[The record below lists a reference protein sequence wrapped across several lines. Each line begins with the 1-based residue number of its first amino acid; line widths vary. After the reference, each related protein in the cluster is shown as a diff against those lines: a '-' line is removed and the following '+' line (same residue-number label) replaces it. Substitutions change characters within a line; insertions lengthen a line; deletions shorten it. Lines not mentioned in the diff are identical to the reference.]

1 MSDTEAST
9 AVVRLRSPKST
20 HFRRRN
26 SCPAVRELLAP
37 MAAPAR
43 SASSFSWHRASLCQT
58 AGIFPVPLSLFV
70 PQLSPRCT
78 HSPAPSSD
86 FFFKNSPPPLT
97 SPVHPSPAGIVL
109 GSGVKWC
116 GGREGW
122 RAGHLTVR
130 SLPCWHDPP
139 PVRAHRLQ
147 YQQRCSLLS
156 VVRR

>member
-1 MSDTEAST
+1 MVTCRTRKLPPPWCVYGPRNQLTFGGGTVVQRCGSSPLQWQPLRAPPRPLAGTE
-9 AVVRLRSPKST
+9 
-20 HFRRRN
+20 
-26 SCPAVRELLAP
+26 
-37 MAAPAR
+37 
-43 SASSFSWHRASLCQT
+43 RASLCQT

-86 FFFKNSPPPLT
+86 FFQKLPPPLT

-109 GSGVKWC
+109 RSGVKWC
-116 GGREGW
+116 GGR

-139 PVRAHRLQ
+139 HIGCSSSGRDAHS
-147 YQQRCSLLS
+147 YQL
-156 VVRR
+156 

>member
-20 HFRRRN
+20 HFRRGN

-86 FFFKNSPPPLT
+86 FFFFKNSPPPYLA
-97 SPVHPSPAGIVL
+97 SSSI
-109 GSGVKWC
+109 SGWHRP
-116 GGREGW
+116 RE
-122 RAGHLTVR
+122 
-130 SLPCWHDPP
+130 
-139 PVRAHRLQ
+139 
-147 YQQRCSLLS
+147 RCE
-156 VVRR
+156 VVRWAGGLESWPLDGPVPPMLA